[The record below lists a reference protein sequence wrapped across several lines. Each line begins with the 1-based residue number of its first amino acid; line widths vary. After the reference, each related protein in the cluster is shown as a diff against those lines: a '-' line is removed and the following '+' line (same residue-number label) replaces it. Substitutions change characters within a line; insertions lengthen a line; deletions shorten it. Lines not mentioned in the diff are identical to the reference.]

1 MMTSIVKMHQE
12 YLFERTGIPLKNKN
26 KE

>member
-1 MMTSIVKMHQE
+1 MMTSIVKMYQE

>member
-1 MMTSIVKMHQE
+1 MTSIVKMHQE